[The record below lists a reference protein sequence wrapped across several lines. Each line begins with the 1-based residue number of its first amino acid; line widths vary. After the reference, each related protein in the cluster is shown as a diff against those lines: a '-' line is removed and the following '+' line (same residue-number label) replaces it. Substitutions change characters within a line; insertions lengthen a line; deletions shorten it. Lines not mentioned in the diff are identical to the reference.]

1 MDVHALEPVIE
12 DDELASL
19 AARARSG
26 NSGAFEELAARVR
39 GRVTRWAGRVVRDP
53 DDADDV
59 AQLVLMRVAT
69 RLSSFDGR
77 SRFTTWLYRVTRSVA
92 LNRVRTE
99 QRRQSILNR
108 LPAEESVVWIDATAE
123 QDVHRLVDLVR
134 AYYGELTPRQREVFS
149 MADFEGLNAVEIA
162 KRLEIDASTVR
173 VLLLQARRTI
183 RRRMLQDHPALLT
196 GEGEEKGEGY
206 DR

>member
-1 MDVHALEPVIE
+1 MDVHAVETVIE

-39 GRVTRWAGRVVRDP
+39 GRVARWAGRVVRDP

-99 QRRQSILNR
+99 QRRRSILDR
-108 LPAEESVVWIDATAE
+108 TAAEEPVVSIDAEAE
-123 QDVHRLVDLVR
+123 QDVGRLVEIVR
-134 AYYGELTPRQREVFS
+134 AYYGELTPRQREVFA
-149 MADFEGLNAVEIA
+149 MADFDGLSAAEIA
-162 KRLEIDASTVR
+162 RRLEIDSSTVR

-183 RRRMLQDHPALLT
+183 RRRMLQDHPALLEE
-196 GEGEEKGEGY
+196 EGFKT
-206 DR
+206 

>member
-1 MDVHALEPVIE
+1 MDVHAVETVIE

-39 GRVTRWAGRVVRDP
+39 GRVARWAGRVVRDP
-53 DDADDV
+53 DDADDI
-59 AQLVLMRVAT
+59 AQLVLLRVAT

-77 SRFTTWLYRVTRSVA
+77 SRFSTWLYRVTRSVA

-99 QRRQSILNR
+99 QRRRSILDR
-108 LPAEESVVWIDATAE
+108 TAAEEPIVSIDAEAE
-123 QDVHRLVDLVR
+123 QDVGRLVEIVR

-149 MADFEGLNAVEIA
+149 MADFDGLSAAEIA
-162 KRLEIDASTVR
+162 RRLEIDSSTVR

-183 RRRMLQDHPALLT
+183 RRRMLQDHSALLEE
-196 GEGEEKGEGY
+196 EGFKT
-206 DR
+206 

>member
-1 MDVHALEPVIE
+1 MDVHALETVIE

-39 GRVTRWAGRVVRDP
+39 GRVARWAGRVVRDA

-77 SRFTTWLYRVTRSVA
+77 SRFTTWLYHVTRSVA

-99 QRRQSILNR
+99 QRRRSILDR
-108 LPAEESVVWIDATAE
+108 TAAEEPIVSIDAEAE
-123 QDVHRLVDLVR
+123 QDVGRLVEIVR

-149 MADFEGLNAVEIA
+149 MADFDGLSAAEIA
-162 KRLEIDASTVR
+162 RRLEIDSSTVR

-183 RRRMLQDHPALLT
+183 RRRMLQDHPALLEE
-196 GEGEEKGEGY
+196 EGFKT
-206 DR
+206 

>member
-1 MDVHALEPVIE
+1 MDVHAVETVIE

-39 GRVTRWAGRVVRDP
+39 GRVARWAGRVVRDP

-77 SRFTTWLYRVTRSVA
+77 SRFSTWLYRVTRSVA

-99 QRRQSILNR
+99 QRRRSILDR
-108 LPAEESVVWIDATAE
+108 TAADEPVVSIDTDAE
-123 QDVHRLVDLVR
+123 QDVGRLVEIVR

-149 MADFEGLNAVEIA
+149 MADFQGLSAVEIA
-162 KRLEIDASTVR
+162 KRLEIDSSTVR

-183 RRRMLQDHPALLT
+183 RRRMLQDHAALLE
-196 GEGEEKGEGY
+196 GEGFKT
-206 DR
+206 

>member
-1 MDVHALEPVIE
+1 MDVHAVETVIE

-39 GRVTRWAGRVVRDP
+39 GRVARWAGRVVRDP

-77 SRFTTWLYRVTRSVA
+77 SRFSTWLYRVTRSVA

-99 QRRQSILNR
+99 QRRRSILDR
-108 LPAEESVVWIDATAE
+108 TAAEEPVVSIDAEAE
-123 QDVHRLVDLVR
+123 QDVGRLVEIVR
-134 AYYGELTPRQREVFS
+134 AYYGELTPRQREVFA
-149 MADFEGLNAVEIA
+149 MADFDGLSAAEIA
-162 KRLEIDASTVR
+162 RRLEIDSSTVR

-183 RRRMLQDHPALLT
+183 RRRMLQDHPALLEE
-196 GEGEEKGEGY
+196 EGFKT
-206 DR
+206 

>member
-1 MDVHALEPVIE
+1 MDVHALETVIE

-39 GRVTRWAGRVVRDP
+39 GRVARWAGRVVRDP

-99 QRRQSILNR
+99 QRRRSILDR
-108 LPAEESVVWIDATAE
+108 TAAEDSIVSIDAEAE
-123 QDVHRLVDLVR
+123 QDVGRLVEIVR
-134 AYYGELTPRQREVFS
+134 AYYGELTPRQREVFA
-149 MADFEGLNAVEIA
+149 MADFEGLSAADIA
-162 KRLEIDASTVR
+162 RRLEIDSSTVR

-183 RRRMLQDHPALLT
+183 RRRMLQDHPALLDE
-196 GEGEEKGEGY
+196 EGFKA
-206 DR
+206 

>member
-1 MDVHALEPVIE
+1 MDVHAVETVIE

-39 GRVTRWAGRVVRDP
+39 GRVARWAGRVVRDP

-77 SRFTTWLYRVTRSVA
+77 SRFSTWLYRVTRSVA

-99 QRRQSILNR
+99 QRRRSILDR
-108 LPAEESVVWIDATAE
+108 TAAEEPVVSIDAEAE
-123 QDVHRLVDLVR
+123 QDVGRLVEIVR

-149 MADFEGLNAVEIA
+149 MADFQGLNAVEIA
-162 KRLEIDASTVR
+162 KRLGIDSSTVR

-183 RRRMLQDHPALLT
+183 RRRMLQDHPALLE
-196 GEGEEKGEGY
+196 GEGFKT
-206 DR
+206 

>member
-1 MDVHALEPVIE
+1 MDVHLLETAIN

-26 NSGAFEELAARVR
+26 SSRAFDELAARVR
-39 GRVTRWAGRVVRDP
+39 GRVRCWAARVVGDP

-59 AQLVLMRVAT
+59 AQLVLMRVAE

-77 SRFTTWLYRVTRSVA
+77 SRFSTWLFQVTRRVA

-99 QRRQSILNR
+99 ERRRAILSR
-108 LPAEESVVWIDATAE
+108 STMVERTAIEDVEIDREAA
-123 QDVHRLVDLVR
+123 RLVELVR
-134 AYYGELTPRQREVFS
+134 AHYAELTPRQREVFE
-149 MADFEGLNAVEIA
+149 MADLQELSGAEIA
-162 KRLEIDASTVR
+162 RPLGIEPSTVR

-183 RRRMLQDHPALLT
+183 RRRMLRDHAALV
-196 GEGEEKGEGY
+196 EAEGY
-206 DR
+206 DV

>member
-1 MDVHALEPVIE
+1 MDVHALETVIE

-39 GRVTRWAGRVVRDP
+39 GRVARWAGRVVRDP

-77 SRFTTWLYRVTRSVA
+77 SRFSTWLYRVTRSVA

-99 QRRQSILNR
+99 QRRRSILDR
-108 LPAEESVVWIDATAE
+108 TAAEEPVVSIDAEAE
-123 QDVHRLVDLVR
+123 QDVGRLVEIVR
-134 AYYGELTPRQREVFS
+134 AYYGELTPRQREVFA
-149 MADFEGLNAVEIA
+149 MADFDGLSAAEIA
-162 KRLEIDASTVR
+162 RRLEIDSSTVR

-183 RRRMLQDHPALLT
+183 RRRMLQDHPALLEE
-196 GEGEEKGEGY
+196 EGFKT
-206 DR
+206 

>member
-1 MDVHALEPVIE
+1 MDVHAVETVIE

-39 GRVTRWAGRVVRDP
+39 GRVARWAGRVVRDP

-99 QRRQSILNR
+99 QRRRSILDR
-108 LPAEESVVWIDATAE
+108 TAADEPVVSIDTDAE
-123 QDVHRLVDLVR
+123 QDVGRLVEIVR

-149 MADFEGLNAVEIA
+149 MADFQGLSAVEIA
-162 KRLEIDASTVR
+162 KSLEIDSSTVR
-173 VLLLQARRTI
+173 VLLLQARRII
-183 RRRMLQDHPALLT
+183 RRRMLQDHAALLE
-196 GEGEEKGEGY
+196 GEGFKT
-206 DR
+206 

>member
-1 MDVHALEPVIE
+1 MDVHAVETVIE

-39 GRVTRWAGRVVRDP
+39 GRVARWAGRVVRDP
-53 DDADDV
+53 DDADDI

-77 SRFTTWLYRVTRSVA
+77 SRFSTWLYHVTRSVA

-99 QRRQSILNR
+99 QRRRSILDR
-108 LPAEESVVWIDATAE
+108 TAAEEPIVSIDAEAE
-123 QDVHRLVDLVR
+123 QDVGRLVEIVR

-149 MADFEGLNAVEIA
+149 MADFDGLSAAEIA
-162 KRLEIDASTVR
+162 RRLEIDSSTVR

-183 RRRMLQDHPALLT
+183 RRRMLQDHSALLEE
-196 GEGEEKGEGY
+196 EGFKT
-206 DR
+206 

>member
-26 NSGAFEELAARVR
+26 NSGAFDELAARVR

-53 DDADDV
+53 DDAEDV

-99 QRRQSILNR
+99 QRRQSILDR
-108 LPAEESVVWIDATAE
+108 TTPPDPVVTIDADAE
-123 QDVHRLVDLVR
+123 QDVDRLVDLVR
-134 AYYGELTPRQREVFS
+134 AYYGELSPRQREVFS
-149 MADFEGLNAVEIA
+149 MADFEGLSAAEIA
-162 KRLEIDASTVR
+162 RRLAIDSSTVR
-173 VLLLQARRTI
+173 VLLLHARRTI
-183 RRRMLQDHPALLT
+183 RRRMLQDHPALL
-196 GEGEEKGEGY
+196 EGEGY
-206 DR
+206 DV

>member
-77 SRFTTWLYRVTRSVA
+77 SRFTTWLYRVTRRVA

-99 QRRQSILNR
+99 QRRQSILDR
-108 LPAEESVVWIDATAE
+108 TTPRDPVVTIDADAE
-123 QDVHRLVDLVR
+123 QDVGRLVELVR

-149 MADFEGLNAVEIA
+149 MADFEGLSAVEIA
-162 KRLEIDASTVR
+162 RRLEIDSSTVR

-183 RRRMLQDHPALLT
+183 RRRMLRDHPALL
-196 GEGEEKGEGY
+196 EREGY
-206 DR
+206 DA

>member
-1 MDVHALEPVIE
+1 MDVHALETVIE

-39 GRVTRWAGRVVRDP
+39 GRVARWAGRVVRDP
-53 DDADDV
+53 DDADDI

-77 SRFTTWLYRVTRSVA
+77 SRFSTWLYHVTRSVA

-99 QRRQSILNR
+99 QRRRSILDR
-108 LPAEESVVWIDATAE
+108 TAAEEPIVSIDAEAE
-123 QDVHRLVDLVR
+123 QDVGRLVEIVR

-149 MADFEGLNAVEIA
+149 MADFDGLSAAEIA
-162 KRLEIDASTVR
+162 RRLEIDSSTVR

-183 RRRMLQDHPALLT
+183 RRRMLQDHSALLEE
-196 GEGEEKGEGY
+196 EGFKT
-206 DR
+206 

>member
-1 MDVHALEPVIE
+1 MDVHALETVIE

-39 GRVTRWAGRVVRDP
+39 GRVARWAGRVVRDA

-99 QRRQSILNR
+99 QRRRSILDR
-108 LPAEESVVWIDATAE
+108 TAAEEPVVSIDAEAE
-123 QDVHRLVDLVR
+123 QDVGRLVEIVR

-149 MADFEGLNAVEIA
+149 MADFDGLSAAEIA
-162 KRLEIDASTVR
+162 RRLEIDSSTVR

-183 RRRMLQDHPALLT
+183 RRRMLQDHPALLEE
-196 GEGEEKGEGY
+196 EGFKT
-206 DR
+206 